1 MIRSIIED
9 RLVSNVVTAAL
20 LIGLLPGVLLPQ
32 NKTIVL
38 VRHAE
43 KAGETAMDK
52 TGDPDLS
59 ADGEARAKRLL
70 EIVKKYKPHEIYAT
84 AYKRAQETVQPTAE
98 YRHKQIQT
106 YDPAKQNELIDH
118 IMKGTT
124 DHFLIAGHS
133 NTVPMLVNALM
144 GKEVFVKMPDT
155 EYGVIYVVKMRKGK
169 FRRVEVYEY

>member
-1 MIRSIIED
+1 MRTAYSCL
-9 RLVSNVVTAAL
+9 LVLVLCWAAAA
-20 LIGLLPGVLLPQ
+20 Q

-59 ADGEARAKRLL
+59 TAGQARVKRLL

-84 AYKRAQETVQPTAE
+84 AYKRVQETVQPIAE

-106 YDPAKQNELIDH
+106 YDPTKQNELIDH

-124 DHFLIAGHS
+124 EHFLIAGHS

-144 GKEVFVKMPDT
+144 GKEVFVKMPDN
-155 EYGVIYVVKMRKGK
+155 EYGVIYVVKIRKGN

>member
-1 MIRSIIED
+1 MKLAYL
-9 RLVSNVVTAAL
+9 LVLIAACCASFAA
-20 LIGLLPGVLLPQ
+20 Q

-43 KAGETAMDK
+43 KTGETMIDK

-59 ADGEARAKRLL
+59 PEGQARAKRLVEL
-70 EIVKKYKPHEIYAT
+70 VKKYKPHEIYAT
-84 AYKRAQETVQPTAE
+84 GYKRVQQTVQPMAE
-98 YRHKQIQT
+98 YRHKQIQI
-106 YDPAKQNELIDH
+106 YDPLKQAELIDH

-144 GKEVFVKMPDT
+144 GKEVFVKMPDN
-155 EYGVIYVVKMRKGK
+155 EYGVIYVVKIREGK

>member
-1 MIRSIIED
+1 MRTVSSYLLL
-9 RLVSNVVTAAL
+9 LVLCLSAAA
-20 LIGLLPGVLLPQ
+20 Q

-43 KAGETAMDK
+43 KAGESAMDK

-59 ADGEARAKRLL
+59 PAGQERAKRLL

-84 AYKRAQETVQPTAE
+84 AYKRVQETVQPIAE
-98 YRHKQIQT
+98 YRHKKIET
-106 YDPAKQNELIDH
+106 YDPAKQNDLIDH

-133 NTVPMLVNALM
+133 NTIPMLVNALM
-144 GKEVFVKMPDT
+144 GKEVFVKMPES
-155 EYGVIYVVKMRKGK
+155 EYGVIYVVKIRKGN

>member
-1 MIRSIIED
+1 MKI
-9 RLVSNVVTAAL
+9 A
-20 LIGLLPGVLLPQ
+20 VLLLTGFLFVPVIAAQ

-59 ADGEARAKRLL
+59 SDGQARAKRLVEL
-70 EIVKKYKPHEIYAT
+70 VKKYKPHEIYAT
-84 AYKRAQETVQPTAE
+84 AYKRVQQTVQPTAE
-98 YRHKQIQT
+98 YRHKQVQT
-106 YDPAKQNELIDH
+106 YDPAKQAELIDH
-118 IMKGTT
+118 MMKSKT

-133 NTVPMLVNALM
+133 NTIPMLVNALI

-155 EYGVIYVVKMRKGK
+155 EYGVIYVVRIRNGK
-169 FRRVEVYEY
+169 FKRVEVYEY